1 MKFLQRFRRE
11 SSCRFLVDP
20 EGSTSRKFSHFKELL
35 ESNNQALD
43 IIARLEETYYG
54 GAMFS
59 PGGVRQHLTALDG
72 ESRRLVAAL
81 ASLAPGRHGA
91 LAGIL
96 EQILSRARGYFP
108 DEAPVPKGPLVLPLA
123 DAAVQHQ
130 ELAGG
135 KAANLAVI
143 RNVLGLPVP
152 EGFVV
157 TAAGFARFLA
167 HHHLGDAIRAELDA
181 ISPLDPVG
189 LL

>member
-1 MKFLQRFRRE
+1 MAVPC
-11 SSCRFLVDP
+11 SAPAGC
-20 EGSTSRKFSHFKELL
+20 GSTSPPWTEK
-35 ESNNQALD
+35 
-43 IIARLEETYYG
+43 
-54 GAMFS
+54 
-59 PGGVRQHLTALDG
+59 
-72 ESRRLVAAL
+72 AAGWWRHWR
-81 ASLAPGRHGA
+81 AWRHGA